1 MHMHPLS
8 GNDKMPSDHDV
19 RRTSEEILLGVQ
31 GSCDGLGV
39 GRRHSTFPAL
49 VQHMKAKKDLR
60 ASLWPE
66 TFQLVKKL
74 MSWMLGWEADED
86 EWMWPRWLC
95 RNALGGCRRP
105 VACEEEFADVATEIA
120 DLSLSERLQM
130 QPGLCHFDLP
140 DVSGARAR
148 LVGEEQ
154 EVE

>member
-1 MHMHPLS
+1 MS
-8 GNDKMPSDHDV
+8 G
-19 RRTSEEILLGVQ
+19 LLG
-31 GSCDGLGV
+31 G
-39 GRRHSTFPAL
+39 
-49 VQHMKAKKDLR
+49 
-60 ASLWPE
+60 
-66 TFQLVKKL
+66 
-74 MSWMLGWEADED
+74 EADGD

-95 RNALGGCRRP
+95 RKALEGCRRP

-140 DVSGARAR
+140 DDSGARAR